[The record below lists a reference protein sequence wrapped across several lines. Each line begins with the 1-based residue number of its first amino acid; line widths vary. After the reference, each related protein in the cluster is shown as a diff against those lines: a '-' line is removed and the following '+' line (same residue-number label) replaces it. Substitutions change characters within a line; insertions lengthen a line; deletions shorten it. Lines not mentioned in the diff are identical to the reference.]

1 MDSNV
6 PSNSKWNLEF
16 KLPKGPFFHVMCVC
30 VFLDLLL
37 FFFIFLC
44 RTKYTHIFGKNKIEK
59 MSKII
64 PLQKTGYLVT
74 CQIGHVTN

>member
-6 PSNSKWNLEF
+6 PSNSKWKLEF

-37 FFFIFLC
+37 FFLFFYVGQNIPIFSVK
-44 RTKYTHIFGKNKIEK
+44 TK
-59 MSKII
+59 
-64 PLQKTGYLVT
+64 
-74 CQIGHVTN
+74 